1 MKTKEQKDIIVLQA
15 AIMEIKEMK
24 VKTKD
29 GNPKLYEALIMAE
42 EWLLNYF
49 VQEMKK
55 MRSGCDLDA
64 NMPDSVEKRKRM
76 KQELNRYL
84 EETRG

>member
-15 AIMEIKEMK
+15 AIMEIKKMK

-29 GNPKLYEALIMAE
+29 GNPRLYEALIMAE
-42 EWLLNYF
+42 GWLLNHF

-55 MRSGCDLDA
+55 MRSGCGLDA

-76 KQELNRYL
+76 KQELSSYL
-84 EETRG
+84 EEARG